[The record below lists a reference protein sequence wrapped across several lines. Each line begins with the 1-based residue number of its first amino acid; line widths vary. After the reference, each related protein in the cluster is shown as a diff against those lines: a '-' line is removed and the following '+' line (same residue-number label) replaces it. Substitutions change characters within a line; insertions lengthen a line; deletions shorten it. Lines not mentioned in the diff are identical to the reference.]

1 MLKLLIDRFGLTED
15 FFEVYFERYKHSMLF
30 VDEIIAQKNRGFKD
44 EFYISYLAINE
55 IFSALRDEVRS
66 ILLFSKGIPI
76 SSWRDPRNNPNIDAK
91 DYELMYKNGL
101 NSFDELFEKK
111 SIFFIPEQSPEDDPN
126 YLEIYS
132 SILFLIKETKTQ
144 DVTLL
149 TTAIL
154 NRADYFVTKDERL
167 IKSAKKIINERYGLG
182 IIKPIEAICI
192 IKEKKVKNE

>member
-1 MLKLLIDRFGLTED
+1 M
-15 FFEVYFERYKHSMLF
+15 
-30 VDEIIAQKNRGFKD
+30 
-44 EFYISYLAINE
+44 
-55 IFSALRDEVRS
+55 
-66 ILLFSKGIPI
+66 
-76 SSWRDPRNNPNIDAK
+76 
-91 DYELMYKNGL
+91 
-101 NSFDELFEKK
+101 
-111 SIFFIPEQSPEDDPN
+111 
-126 YLEIYS
+126 EIYS